1 MKSIVICAAVFA
13 CLILGCQKA
22 PKYAVELVDVLPDV
36 SPPAPRPNPK
46 PDGQVLTNKVHE
58 PKTYNEYNELVQKAA
73 KAKQPIA
80 INIGAT
86 WCHYCVK
93 MAPHFKKISGEY
105 KDMVFI
111 KVNTDKWSEDD
122 RTKLI
127 IKAQLKAYPK
137 TFVKYPDREWKN
149 VTGYMEETV
158 LRNYLGPR
166 YNMSNSL
173 YFSGRTLLT
182 SEKN

>member
-1 MKSIVICAAVFA
+1 MKNFIILLALCAP
-13 CLILGCQKA
+13 ILGCQRA
-22 PKYAVELVDVLPDV
+22 PKYTVELVDVLPDV
-36 SPPAPRPNPK
+36 NPPSPRPRPEPNDK
-46 PDGQVLTNKVHE
+46 VDTRKVHE
-58 PKTYNEYNELVQKAA
+58 PRTYNEYNALVQKAA

-93 MAPHFKKISGEY
+93 MAPHFKKISGELT
-105 KDMVFI
+105 DMVFI
-111 KVNTDKWSEDD
+111 KVSTDKWSEDD

-127 IKAQLKAYPK
+127 IKAQIKGYPK

-149 VTGYMEETV
+149 NTGYMEESV

-173 YFSGRTLLT
+173 YFGERSQLT
-182 SEKN
+182 NTEE